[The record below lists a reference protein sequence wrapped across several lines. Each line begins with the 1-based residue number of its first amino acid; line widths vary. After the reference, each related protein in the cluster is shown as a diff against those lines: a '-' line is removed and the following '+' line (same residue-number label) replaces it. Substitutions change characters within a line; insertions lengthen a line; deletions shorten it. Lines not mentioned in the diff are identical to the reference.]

1 MPDQGGSSSG
11 MQFLATAAWFA
22 GMGWAIAISIVLGV
36 IAGNWLDGRTATHP
50 LFLLLGLVIGLA
62 LGLYSAGRMLVRYL
76 SETGA
81 PG

>member
-1 MPDQGGSSSG
+1 MTDQHGSGGG
-11 MQFLATAAWFA
+11 MQFLAIAAWFV

-36 IAGNWLDGRTATHP
+36 IAGNWLDGRTGRHP

-76 SETGA
+76 GETGA
-81 PG
+81 QG